1 MHIKLKINA
10 DIIGAGASTLCT
22 IHCLA
27 TPFLFL
33 ASTCTKS
40 CCSAT
45 PFWWLWIDYAFLLI
59 SFFAVYKSTRTTSKF
74 WIKPTLWISW
84 TALFTFIIIEHNL
97 NLNLSNIYKYSAA
110 LSLAGFHI
118 YNMKYCKC
126 KSEQCCTKKN

>member
-1 MHIKLKINA
+1 MDVKLKINA
-10 DIIGAGASTLCT
+10 DLIGACASTLCT

-40 CCSAT
+40 CCSAA

-59 SFFAVYKSTRTTSKF
+59 SFFAVYKSIRTTSKF

-84 TALFTFIIIEHNL
+84 TALFIFIIIEHNL

-126 KSEQCCTKKN
+126 KSEQCCTKRN